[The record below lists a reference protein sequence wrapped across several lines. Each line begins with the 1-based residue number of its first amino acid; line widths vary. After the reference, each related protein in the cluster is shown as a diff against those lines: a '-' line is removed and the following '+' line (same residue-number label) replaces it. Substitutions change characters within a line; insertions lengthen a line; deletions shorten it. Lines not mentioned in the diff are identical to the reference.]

1 MHELPL
7 VFFTV
12 LAQTVA
18 ASFLLL
24 QALRFSPFNSYT
36 MAKEKHKKIKI
47 YLILL
52 VLLGVSGSAALTH
65 LGSPLRAPNVLF
77 GLAHLSVMSLEI
89 ITVSIFGSLI
99 FSLIILTALNTSNYL
114 SKIINIFTTLF
125 AILQLIAIANVYYLK
140 TVYLWNTLWTWTNL
154 IYSGFIPGSLL
165 IALLINK
172 SSKENSFS
180 FKNLWCSILFIS
192 ISLNIWYIFDL
203 HAKLS
208 TIGLTLPALIEWLLI
223 IKNILIIISFIWCIR
238 IDTKLNIRTYIII
251 VSLLITAELF
261 GRIAFYE
268 LSLINSL

>member
-24 QALRFSPFNSYT
+24 QAFRFSPFNSYT
-36 MAKEKHKKIKI
+36 MAKEKHKKIKT

-52 VLLGVSGSAALTH
+52 VLLGVSGIAAFTH

-77 GLAHLSVMSLEI
+77 GLAHLSAMSLEI

-99 FSLIILTALNTSNYL
+99 FSLIILTALNISNYL

-140 TVYLWNTLWTWTNL
+140 TVYLWGTLWTWTNL

-180 FKNLWCSILFIS
+180 FKNLWCTILFIS